1 MAGLIGN
8 GVTLQGLVPQDF
20 LATWNISGT
29 VDRSTDIG
37 KAVSIDATAANTAKL
52 CADDAVILGI
62 LPSSEDGKQKG
73 IKVGPVVNKGFS
85 KVPYLIGVMNLVPFV
100 GNSLRVWATAGK
112 FNPFA

>member
-29 VDRSTDIG
+29 VDLSTDIG

-62 LPSSEDGKQKG
+62 LASYEDRKQEG
-73 IKVGPVVNKGFS
+73 IKIGAVTHKGFL
-85 KVPYLIGVMNLVPFV
+85 KVPDADELISAIPVGVFEDVSVSGM
-100 GNSLRVWATAGK
+100 
-112 FNPFA
+112 